1 MAVRRW
7 LQDADQDG
15 HADDISYFSQLS
27 PLRKVWHAS
36 F

>member
-1 MAVRRW
+1 MAVRRR
-7 LQDADQDG
+7 LQDADQSV

-27 PLRKVWHAS
+27 ALRKVWHAS